1 MSAGPP
7 ELPAG
12 HRRRW
17 AVLGVLVIC
26 LLVVVLD
33 NTILNVAL
41 RVISDPEIGLGA
53 SQSELAWSINSY
65 TLVFA
70 GLLFTWGVIG
80 DRLGRKRVLMFGLV
94 VFGLASLASAYAQDP
109 AQLIA
114 ARAFMGLG
122 GAAVMPQTLSIITNV
137 FEPEQRARAIGIW
150 AGAVGLAL
158 GIGPPLG
165 GLLLA
170 HFWWGSVFLI
180 NVPIVIVGL
189 ALLFWLVPES
199 RNERPGRLDPIGV
212 LLSIVGLV
220 LLVYGIITA
229 GERSSLADPEVY
241 VAIAAGAAVLA
252 VFVWHEARVAHPA
265 LNVRLFRNPQLS
277 VAVLAIMLMF
287 FALAGVIFFINFYW
301 QSVRE
306 FTPFQAGLLVIPVAV
321 AQLVFAPISASMVAR
336 FGPKLVCASGL
347 ALASLALG
355 SYALLDRSTPVW
367 LIEVAFFAQGTG
379 MAVAMTP
386 TTVAIM
392 NAVPREQAGAAS
404 AVQNTARQVATALG
418 VAVLGALVS
427 AAYRSGIAPALD
439 GLDGVPAPVRATA
452 GESIEGTLALAR
464 SLGGEGAALV
474 EPAKSAF
481 LSGMHVA
488 ALCAMAIGLFGM
500 LVVLVWMPGRRA
512 PRSAVPAAPAAPAK
526 GPPLAV
532 GDATRQSGAGST
544 PGTATPRG

>member
-1 MSAGPP
+1 MSVQTPDR
-7 ELPAG
+7 PAG

-53 SQSELAWSINSY
+53 SQSELAWAINSY

-80 DRLGRKRVLMFGLV
+80 DRMGRKRVLMFGLV
-94 VFGLASLASAYAQDP
+94 VFGLGSFASAYAQDP

-114 ARAFMGLG
+114 ARAVMGLG

-180 NVPIVIVGL
+180 NVPIVVVAL
-189 ALLFWLVPES
+189 ALMLWLVPES
-199 RNERPGRLDPIGV
+199 RNERPGRLDPLGV
-212 LLSIVGLV
+212 LMSIVGLV

-229 GERSSLADPEVY
+229 GERGSLADPEVY
-241 VAIAAGAAVLA
+241 LSIAAGAAVLA
-252 VFVWHEARVAHPA
+252 VFVWHESRIEHPA

-306 FTPFQAGLLVIPVAV
+306 FSPLQAGLLVIPVAV
-321 AQLVFAPISASMVAR
+321 AQVVFAPISSSLVAR
-336 FGPKLVCASGL
+336 FGPRLVCASGL

-355 SYALLDRSTPVW
+355 SYALIDRTTPVW

-427 AAYRSGIAPALD
+427 AFYRSGIGPALD
-439 GLDGVPAPVRATA
+439 GLDGVPAPVRSAA
-452 GESIEGTLALAR
+452 GESIEGTMALAR
-464 SLGGEGAALV
+464 SLGAPGAALV

-481 LSGMHVA
+481 LSGMHMA
-488 ALCAMAIGLFGM
+488 ALCSMGIGLFGM

-512 PRSAVPAAPAAPAK
+512 RGGPAAPGPEVAA
-526 GPPLAV
+526 G
-532 GDATRQSGAGST
+532 GATRQSGAGSR
-544 PGTATPRG
+544 TATARD